1 MRRLHRPATRGR
13 RDEEPMTNPPNAP
26 QGQYQQ
32 GPPPGYYQAPKKQRN
47 TLGLI
52 AVIVAVIGFI
62 FACVPGALIIGWVL
76 LPIAFILGLVGLFL
90 AGKTKGTSIAAIIIA
105 VVGTVVGV
113 IVFVAVVSNAVDNA
127 FGSGDVSV
135 ATPTAAPREAG
146 PQTTDQGTRKNPYP
160 LGSTIT
166 KGDWRVT
173 VNSVTLNAND
183 AVAAE
188 NQFNSA
194 PPAGSQYLLANV
206 TVTYAGT
213 DAQGKTPSTSISYV
227 TADGKTLNSYDSA
240 TVVPDALDTLSPL
253 YEGASTT
260 GNLAFTVPTASAAQG
275 TLAVQPTMLADKVFV
290 AVS

>member
-1 MRRLHRPATRGR
+1 
-13 RDEEPMTNPPNAP
+13 MTNPPTAP
-26 QGQYQQ
+26 QGQYQP
-32 GPPPGYYQAPKKQRN
+32 GPPPGYYQPPKKQRN

-52 AVIVAVIGFI
+52 AIIVAVIGFI

-90 AGKTKGTSIAAIIIA
+90 AGKTKGTSIAAVIIA

-113 IVFVAVVSNAVDNA
+113 VVFVAVVSNAVDDA

-135 ATPTAAPREAG
+135 ATPTAAPREVG
-146 PQTTDQGTRKNPYP
+146 PQGTDQGTRKNPYP

-183 AVAAE
+183 AVAAK
-188 NQFNSA
+188 NQFNDA

-213 DAQGKTPSTSISYV
+213 DPQGKTPSISISYV